1 MKKRKVDSSC
11 FLAHVSLEKGRLSS
25 GSQEV
30 MYRCESKRKNGTV
43 IMALKERPDTKREER
58 NLNCF
63 VSLELDPA
71 LE

>member
-1 MKKRKVDSSC
+1 MDRR
-11 FLAHVSLEKGRLSS
+11 EGERN
-25 GSQEV
+25 
-30 MYRCESKRKNGTV
+30 NGTV
-43 IMALKERPDTKREER
+43 IMALKERPGTKREER

>member
-1 MKKRKVDSSC
+1 
-11 FLAHVSLEKGRLSS
+11 
-25 GSQEV
+25 
-30 MYRCESKRKNGTV
+30 MYRREYEQKNGSV

>member
-1 MKKRKVDSSC
+1 MDSGC
-11 FLAHVSLEKGRLSS
+11 FCARLSREVRLSS

-30 MYRCESKRKNGTV
+30 MYRREDARKNGSV

-63 VSLELDPA
+63 VSPELDPA